1 MKSMKKIQLF
11 VLLIFVSLSISAN
24 EYNASFFG
32 IKSDGITNNTG
43 SIQKAIDY
51 ISEHRGGT
59 LVFYVGR
66 YLTGTI
72 HLKSNVKIRLEE
84 GAVLVGAS
92 SPYDYNSTK
101 STRAIIEAE
110 GQSNIGIYGK
120 GVIEGSG
127 VTLIKNMK
135 DLLNAGYIKEDR
147 EPALISFS
155 KCMNVS
161 LSGLHLWNGPYNALT
176 LTECKSVNLEGLD
189 INGRNIPSSTGIIA
203 KGCKWVNLKDLFV
216 EVKKEAFINQ
226 SNQFVTIK
234 NSITN
239 KGISL

>member
-1 MKSMKKIQLF
+1 MKKYQLF
-11 VLLIFVSLSISAN
+11 LLSVFVSLNVSAN
-24 EYNASFFG
+24 EYTASFFG

-92 SPYDYNSTK
+92 SPYDYNS
-101 STRAIIEAE
+101 STQGAKAIIEAN

-127 VTLIKNMK
+127 NTLIKNMN
-135 DLLNAGYIKEDR
+135 DLLNAGYIKKNS
-147 EPALISFS
+147 EPGLISFTN
-155 KCMNVS
+155 CMNVS
-161 LSGLHLWNGPYNALT
+161 LNGLHLWNGPYNALT
-176 LTECKSVNLEGLD
+176 LTECKTVNLEALD
-189 INGRNIPSSTGIIA
+189 INGRNIPSSTGIVA

-216 EVKKEAFINQ
+216 EVKKEPFINQ
-226 SNQFVTIK
+226 NNQFVTIQ
-234 NSITN
+234 NAITN
-239 KGISL
+239 KGVTL

>member
-1 MKSMKKIQLF
+1 MKKYKLF
-11 VLLIFVSLSISAN
+11 VLLLFVGLSVSAN

-72 HLKSNVKIRLEE
+72 HLKSGVKIRLEE
-84 GAVLVGAS
+84 GAILVGAS
-92 SPYDYNSTK
+92 SPYDYNSKSATK
-101 STRAIIEAE
+101 ALIEAD

-127 VTLIKNMK
+127 NALIKNTN
-135 DLLNAGYIKEDR
+135 DLLSLGYIRKDS
-147 EPALISFS
+147 EPALVSLS
-155 KCMNVS
+155 NCMNVS
-161 LSGLHLWNGPYNALT
+161 FTGIHFWNGPYNALV
-176 LTECKSVNLEGLD
+176 LNGCKTVNLEGLD
-189 INGRNIPSSTGIIA
+189 INGKNIATSAGIVLN
-203 KGCKWVNLKDLFV
+203 GCKWVNLKDLFV
-216 EVKKEAFINQ
+216 EVKKTPLVNLN
-226 SNQFVTIK
+226 NQFVTVQ
-234 NSITN
+234 NSITS